1 MIAAGHATTA
11 VALFWALFLVAS
23 AHSVQTRIAAEVAPI
38 DLGPE
43 CAALTRLVYTRATV
57 QEALRLYPPA
67 YGIFRVAR
75 KSEEAGGIAI
85 PKGAIVMVA
94 PWLLHR
100 HRRFWPDPDRFDPT
114 RFLPGAAQPDR
125 FVYLPFGIGPRVC
138 IGAQFALTE
147 ATLVLARLVQAFE
160 IRRADSRSVTPVA
173 AITVR
178 PDHPPPFH
186 LRRR

>member
-43 CAALTRLVYTRATV
+43 RAADALTRLVYTRATV

-67 YGIFRVAR
+67 YAIFRVAR
-75 KSEEAGGIAI
+75 KSDEAGGIAI

-100 HRRFWPDPDRFDPT
+100 HRRFCVT
-114 RFLPGAAQPDR
+114 RTGSTQ
-125 FVYLPFGIGPRVC
+125 
-138 IGAQFALTE
+138 
-147 ATLVLARLVQAFE
+147 
-160 IRRADSRSVTPVA
+160 RASCPA
-173 AITVR
+173 
-178 PDHPPPFH
+178 
-186 LRRR
+186 RRRPTASPICPSASARASALAPNSR